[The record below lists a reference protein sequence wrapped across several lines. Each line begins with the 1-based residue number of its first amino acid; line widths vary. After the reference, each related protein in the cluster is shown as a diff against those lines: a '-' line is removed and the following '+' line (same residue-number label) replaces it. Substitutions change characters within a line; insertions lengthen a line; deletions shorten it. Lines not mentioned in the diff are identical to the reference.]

1 MYPKTHT
8 IYSNVLSMPA
18 NVTQGD
24 DTMKQKT
31 TSTLKIGAAY
41 IRVSTDGQMDLSPE
55 SQLESILK
63 YAKANNIIVPKEYIF
78 MESQGRSGKKADN
91 RPQFQNMIATAKT
104 TPKPFDCIL
113 VWKFSRFARNQDEST
128 FYKGMLRKKLNID
141 VISISEPVLE
151 GMYGRLIEM
160 IIEWQDEFYSY
171 NLAQDVTRGM
181 KTKAKNGGVQCR
193 PPLGYR
199 IPYHNATPEIVP
211 EEAEI
216 VRMIFDRYVNHK
228 MGIFAITKYLNSLGL
243 KTSHGKPFEKRSVEY
258 ILQNPIYDGTVRWNR
273 TCNETNE
280 IKDPSEWIISEG
292 SHPPIISKELFE
304 KAMARYTS
312 EYKRKNAKP
321 VDVTKHWLSGMVKCS
336 DCGRTLSSCVRHT
349 KTLGDVFT
357 FQCYGYLKGKCQHN
371 LYVQEK
377 EIVPAVL
384 AALDEDINSGTVE
397 YEIKN
402 SVKIEDTHELDTL
415 KNLIQKLDMKEKRAK
430 DAYIDG
436 IDTLEEYKQNK
447 RLIQSERE
455 SLEASLAQLLETK
468 PEDNESPDDAHMLSS
483 IRSVKDILISEKFT
497 PQQKNIALRSIV
509 DKIVFDKEKNH
520 IDVYYYMTDTL
531 KKP

>member
-1 MYPKTHT
+1 MVPTK
-8 IYSNVLSMPA
+8 
-18 NVTQGD
+18 GD
-24 DTMKQKT
+24 DPMKQKS
-31 TSTLKIGAAY
+31 TSTLRIGAAY
-41 IRVSTDGQMDLSPE
+41 VRVSTDGQMDLSPE

-63 YAKANNIIVPKEYIF
+63 YAKANNIVVPKEYIF
-78 MESQGRSGKKADN
+78 MESEGRSGKKADN
-91 RPQFQNMIATAKT
+91 RPQFQTMIATAKT

-141 VISISEPVLE
+141 VISISEPVLD

-199 IPYHNATPEIVP
+199 IPYHKATPEIVP

-216 VRMIFDRYVNHK
+216 VRMIFDKYVNQK
-228 MGIFAITKYLNSLGL
+228 MSIFSLTKYLNSLGL

-273 TCNETNE
+273 TCNESNE
-280 IKDPSEWIISEG
+280 IRDPSEWIISEG
-292 SHPPIISKELFE
+292 THPPIISKELFA
-304 KAMARYTS
+304 KAMERYTS
-312 EYKRKNAKP
+312 EYKPKNAKP
-321 VDVTKHWLSGMVKCS
+321 VEVTKHWLSGVLKCS
-336 DCGRTLSSCVRHT
+336 DCGRTLSSCIRHT
-349 KTLGDVFT
+349 KTLGDMFS
-357 FQCYGYLKGKCQHN
+357 FQCYGFLKGKCQHN
-371 LYVQEK
+371 HYVRED
-377 EIVPAVL
+377 EIAPAVL
-384 AALDEDINSGTVE
+384 AALDEVLSSGTVE

-402 SVKIEDTHELDTL
+402 SMKIEDTHELDTL
-415 KNLIQKLDMKEKRAK
+415 NALLQKLEMKEKRAK

-436 IDTLEEYKQNK
+436 IDSLEEYKQNK
-447 RLIQSERE
+447 QLIQKERE
-455 SLEASLAQLLETK
+455 SIETSLAQLLASRPQTQET
-468 PEDNESPDDAHMLSS
+468 PDDAHMLSS
-483 IRSVKDILISEKFT
+483 IRSVKDILLSENFS

-509 DKIVFDKEKNH
+509 EKIVFDREKNH
-520 IDVYYYMTDTL
+520 IDVYYYMTDTSKSL
-531 KKP
+531 

>member
-1 MYPKTHT
+1 
-8 IYSNVLSMPA
+8 
-18 NVTQGD
+18 
-24 DTMKQKT
+24 MKAKT

-41 IRVSTDGQMDLSPE
+41 VRVSTDGQMDLSPE

-63 YAKANNIIVPKEYIF
+63 YAKANNIVVPKEYIF
-78 MESQGRSGKKADN
+78 MESEGRSGKKADN

-181 KTKAKNGGVQCR
+181 KTKAKNGGIQCR

-216 VRMIFDRYVNHK
+216 VRMIFDKYANQK
-228 MGIFAITKYLNSLGL
+228 MSIYSLTRYLNSLGL
-243 KTSHGKPFEKRSVEY
+243 KTGHGKPFEKRSLEY
-258 ILQNPIYDGTVRWNR
+258 ILQNPIYAGIVRWNR
-273 TCNETNE
+273 TCNETKE
-280 IKDPSEWIISEG
+280 VRDPSEWIIADG
-292 SHPPIISKELFE
+292 THPPIISKELFE
-304 KAMARYTS
+304 KAMARHTS
-312 EYKRKNAKP
+312 EYKRKNSKP
-321 VDVTKHWLSGMVKCS
+321 AEVTKHWLSGMLKCS
-336 DCGRTLSSCVRHT
+336 SCGRSLSSGIRRT
-349 KTLGDVFT
+349 KTMGDVYS

-371 LYVQEK
+371 HYVREE

-384 AALDEDINSGTVE
+384 AALDEVLDAGTVE

-402 SVKIEDTHELDTL
+402 AVKIEDTHELETL
-415 KNLIQKLDMKEKRAK
+415 NNLIQKLELKEKRAK

-436 IDTLEEYKQNK
+436 IDTLDEYKQNK
-447 RLIQSERE
+447 LLIQKERE
-455 SLEASLAQLLETK
+455 SLEASLAQLMAVQPQTEA
-468 PEDNESPDDAHMLSS
+468 ESPDDAHLLSS
-483 IRSVKDILISEKFT
+483 IRNVKDILLSDHFT
-497 PQQKNIALRSIV
+497 TLQKNIALKSIV
-509 DKIVFDKEKNH
+509 DRIVYNKDTHH
-520 IDVYYYMTDTL
+520 IDVYYYMTDPSKTL
-531 KKP
+531 VK